1 MIQSPTES
9 QRPEHEE
16 RRSSVEPRGYAH
28 LWTYEREARKAAMP
42 PMQGAKGSSMDGLQQ
57 FGSKMGMKGVQ
68 CGHQARAAPTVSAI
82 FAPRAPIG
90 LGAPVVVSRAV
101 WCSISAFSSAPSR
114 ITMAEIQ
121 SHVMKP
127 IAAPSEP

>member
-1 MIQSPTES
+1 MIQSP
-9 QRPEHEE
+9 RPRVSVPSMKSE
-16 RRSSVEPRGYAH
+16 RSSVEPRGHALRTCTKGRRGGRYAADVG
-28 LWTYEREARKAAMP
+28 TERTEHGWPAIWFQK
-42 PMQGAKGSSMDGLQQ
+42 
-57 FGSKMGMKGVQ
+57 GMKGVQ
-68 CGHQARAAPTVSAI
+68 RGHQVRAAPTVSAI